1 MLEIRLLGP
10 FEALRDGVVVSLPG
24 RRLAALVSI
33 LALSADRPVPTAV
46 LVDRLWGEDLPQRT
60 KQAVQTYVARL
71 RQHLGNDAIQT
82 HPSGYVL
89 RVDPDRVDALR
100 LALVTREAE
109 QTTDPVRQRE
119 LLTTA
124 AQLWRG
130 TPFAGS
136 PSDWLAEGECSRLTE
151 LHLTATELRIDLD
164 IADAAYD
171 GLSAEL
177 RQLTYLYPLRESLWA
192 RRIAVLRLTG
202 RPAEALECY
211 EKIRTTIA
219 DELGVDPS
227 PALQQEYARLLAP
240 ESITAPPGAADI
252 SPRQLPSDLRYFT
265 GRTLELSQLGKVL
278 DEAPAH
284 LPLVVTLT
292 GPGGAGKTSLAVH
305 WAYRIRDRFPDGQLF
320 VNLRGYA
327 ADRPVT
333 AAAALLAFLRAL
345 GVPPEQV
352 PAETA
357 ERAALFRTLTAD
369 RRLLLLIDN
378 ARTAEQVRD
387 LIPSS
392 GSLVLITSRNQLRSL
407 GPQLGAVRLALD
419 PLPADDAVQLLAASV
434 GAERVAAEPTAVAEL
449 TRLCAGLPLALAIA
463 AESARRTDG
472 EPFAGLVT
480 ALRDEARALDVFSDP
495 DDDQSDLRRVL
506 SWSYQALEPETARV
520 FRLLGLHPA
529 TTIVAPAVA
538 ALADVEVPAA
548 ERLLD
553 RLVAVHLANSTRPGQ
568 YHLHDLLRV
577 YAAELTTQ
585 VDTAADRHAATGRT
599 VEWYLHSVQNAS
611 IAVTANIS
619 RSHLVQSAHQPVTFT
634 DTRSAIR
641 WLENEQDAFVP
652 WISLAARHGYDDYAW
667 RIAWRLRNFLD
678 VGFLVQEGIETALL
692 GVEAADRLGDP
703 RARYL
708 MWNTLGGAYFR
719 AGRAEDAKDCV
730 RKAIEIA
737 HRRGDVAAESQF
749 RTNLAVA
756 EWTGGDLQAAL
767 REVTEAEVVTA
778 RYDETSD
785 EPLPM
790 HRQHLPFVLGAIHL
804 LLGHLDVA
812 RTHIERANRI
822 AREEGSWYE
831 EAQGLSNLAEL
842 YERAGDDATADFY
855 AREALDRLQGY
866 RAPTAT
872 FDPLATLA
880 RIAAR
885 AGQVSE
891 AERRCHQALALIP
904 TGDPH
909 GQDLRD
915 LLTALE
921 STPPDRQ

>member
-1 MLEIRLLGP
+1 M
-10 FEALRDGVVVSLPG
+10 
-24 RRLAALVSI
+24 
-33 LALSADRPVPTAV
+33 
-46 LVDRLWGEDLPQRT
+46 
-60 KQAVQTYVARL
+60 
-71 RQHLGNDAIQT
+71 
-82 HPSGYVL
+82 
-89 RVDPDRVDALR
+89 
-100 LALVTREAE
+100 
-109 QTTDPVRQRE
+109 
-119 LLTTA
+119 
-124 AQLWRG
+124 
-130 TPFAGS
+130 
-136 PSDWLAEGECSRLTE
+136 
-151 LHLTATELRIDLD
+151 
-164 IADAAYD
+164 
-171 GLSAEL
+171 
-177 RQLTYLYPLRESLWA
+177 
-192 RRIAVLRLTG
+192 
-202 RPAEALECY
+202 
-211 EKIRTTIA
+211 
-219 DELGVDPS
+219 DPS

-240 ESITAPPGAADI
+240 ESITAPPGTADV

-265 GRTLELSQLGKVL
+265 GRTLELRQLSKVL
-278 DEAPAH
+278 AEAPAN

-305 WAYRIRDRFPDGQLF
+305 WAYQIRDRFPDGQLF

-327 ADRPVT
+327 ADQPVT
-333 AAAALLAFLRAL
+333 ATAALLAFLRAL

-352 PAETA
+352 PTDTA

-378 ARTAEQVRD
+378 ARTAEQVRE

-407 GPQLGAVRLALD
+407 GSQLGAVRLALD

-449 TRLCAGLPLALAIA
+449 ARLCAGLPLALAIA
-463 AESARRTDG
+463 AESARRTEG

-538 ALADVEVPAA
+538 ALADLETQTA

-553 RLVAVHLANSTRPGQ
+553 RLVAMHLANSTRPGQ

-585 VDTAADRHAATGRT
+585 VDTAADRHAATGRAL
-599 VEWYLHSVQNAS
+599 EWYLNSAQNALMAMNKS
-611 IAVTANIS
+611 IS
-619 RSHLVQSAHQPVTFT
+619 RSYWVHSAHRPVTFT
-634 DTRSAIR
+634 DTRAAIS

-652 WISLAARHGYDDYAW
+652 WISLAVRHGYDDYAW
-667 RIAWRLRNFLD
+667 RLAWRLRTFLD

-692 GVEAADRLGDP
+692 GVEVADRLGDP

-708 MWNTLGGAYFR
+708 MWNTLGGAYYR
-719 AGRAEDAKDCV
+719 ADRADDAKDCV
-730 RKAIEIA
+730 RRAIEIA
-737 HRRGDVAAESQF
+737 HSCGDVSAESQF
-749 RTNLAVA
+749 RTNLGVA

-767 REVTEAEVVTA
+767 REVTEAEAVA
-778 RYDETSD
+778 ELYDETSD
-785 EPLPM
+785 EPLSM
-790 HRQHLPFVLGAIHL
+790 HWQHIPFTLGGIHL
-804 LLGHLDVA
+804 LLGHLDLA
-812 RTHIERANRI
+812 RTYMEQANRL
-822 AREEGSWYE
+822 AREAGNWYE

-855 AREALDRLQGY
+855 ARESLDRLQGF

-872 FDPLATLA
+872 FEPLGVLA

-885 AGQVSE
+885 AGQV
-891 AERRCHQALALIP
+891 ADAKRHCHEALALLA

-909 GQDLRD
+909 GQELRD
-915 LLTALE
+915 LLTSLE
-921 STPPDRQ
+921 PA